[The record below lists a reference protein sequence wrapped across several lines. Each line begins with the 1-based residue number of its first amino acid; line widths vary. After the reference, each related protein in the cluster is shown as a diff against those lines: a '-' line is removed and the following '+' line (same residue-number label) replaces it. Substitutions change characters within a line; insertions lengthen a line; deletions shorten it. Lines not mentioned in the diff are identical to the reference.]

1 MAVDMA
7 AIQAMLDAQPAKIEK
22 SIDDKVSGLA
32 ATVGVQG
39 QMLKDIA
46 DRLEKSE
53 TRLNAMGQMAQ
64 VNSRLPPLVNSQ
76 G

>member
-7 AIQAMLDAQPAKIEK
+7 AIQAMLDAQLAKIEK

-32 ATVGVQG
+32 ATVGEQG
-39 QMLKDIA
+39 QMLKEIT
-46 DRLEKSE
+46 DRFEKSE
-53 TRLNAMGQMAQ
+53 TRLNAMEQMAQ
-64 VNSRLPPLVNSQ
+64 VSARLPPLVNSQ